1 MIKQWLKK
9 EGIYFIK
16 MFSTFAVLGVLAV
29 LLSQL
34 LAGVLQERELLMVEN
49 EEVLPATV
57 LELIGMQQL
66 QVFAP
71 ELEIFFI
78 IMMVTNLI
86 IMGAIIGHSV
96 HSVRE
101 SIEKGALSFYYVQ
114 VMKSWQY
121 FAITVLRVVGSALVL
136 WLAYVIEMMLAGVIL
151 CACNPALTGEEIV
164 LTVLLEM
171 AWTGIPVVLLMSS
184 AGMLYGIKQGYS
196 MHGVDYGLCILGIS
210 FLIGNIY
217 KIPQYVGQMQIDEM
231 TNAQEMMN
239 LAYQL
244 KQIRWICPF
253 AWVNPYNIYHSVLGQ
268 GMLWGYLGVAILIL
282 IVTGVV
288 FSKRDWW
295 EL

>member
-1 MIKQWLKK
+1 MIKQWIKK

-16 MFSTFAVLGVLAV
+16 TICAFAIFGVLAV
-29 LLSQL
+29 VLSQVF
-34 LAGVLQERELLMVEN
+34 AGVLQERELLMVEN

-86 IMGAIIGHSV
+86 IMGAIIGHGV

-101 SIEKGALSFYYVQ
+101 SIEKGAFSFYYAQ
-114 VMKSWQY
+114 VTKSWKY
-121 FAITVLRVVGSALVL
+121 FGMIALRVAGAALVL
-136 WLAYVIEMMLAGVIL
+136 WLVYVLEMMLAGVIL
-151 CACNPALTGEEIV
+151 CVCNPALAGEEIV

-184 AGMLYGIKQGYS
+184 AGVLYGIKQGYS
-196 MHGVDYGLCILGIS
+196 MHGVDYGLCIIGIS
-210 FLIGNIY
+210 FLIGNLY

-231 TNAQEMMN
+231 MNAQDMMN

-253 AWVNPYNIYHSVLGQ
+253 AWVNPYNIYHSVLDQ
-268 GMLWGYLGVAILIL
+268 GVLWGYLGVAILIL